1 MPTYCVIGSNRGI
14 GLEFVRQLAASK
26 DNTIIATVRPDA
38 DRTDLEAVASPST
51 HILECD
57 TASVQSVHI
66 FSNKVARNVLAGSSG
81 PSHTK
86 IDFLIVN
93 AGINGTPTDQNSLS
107 LDPVLLAEQIA
118 VNVVGP
124 AKVVEF
130 LVDRKALAPGVRI
143 LNMSSGLG
151 SLALSANIV
160 PRKSISYS
168 LSKAALNMLTVHQG
182 HDVRARGGLPQAVVI
197 AMDPGWVKTRMGGEG
212 APLEAS
218 ESVSGMLQVLHGLKD
233 EDNVSFFDARDG
245 ERKPW

>member
-1 MPTYCVIGSNRGI
+1 MPTYCIIGTNRGI
-14 GLEFVRQLAASK
+14 GLEFVRQLAASP
-26 DNTIIATVRPDA
+26 DNTIIATTRPDA
-38 DRTDLEAVASPST
+38 DRTDLEAVASPTT

-66 FSNKVARNVLAGSSG
+66 FSNKVARNVLAGNSG

-93 AGINGTPTDQNSLS
+93 AAINGTPPDQDSLS
-107 LDPVLLAEQIA
+107 LNPVLLSEQMA

-130 LVDRKALAPGVRI
+130 LVDRKALAPAVRI
-143 LNMSSGLG
+143 LNMTSGLG
-151 SLALSANIV
+151 SLELSAAME
-160 PRKSISYS
+160 PRKSIGYS

-182 HDVRARGGLPQAVVI
+182 YDVRARGGLPQAVVV

-212 APLEAS
+212 AQLEPS
-218 ESVSGMLQVLHGLKD
+218 ESVSGILQVLHGLKD
-233 EDNVSFFDARDG
+233 EDNVSFFGRDG
-245 ERKPW
+245 KRKPW